1 MRTYDIPYVKN
12 VSNDNYVTSAKLE
25 DLDLRTIVKTYLCGK
40 SQGRISECMKC
51 KAQCA
56 FGKRALELA
65 FPELNHAFG
74 PAPTVNGKTMIELA
88 KEETAQKRAAEK
100 PAEKPVEQPVEQPAK
115 DKKRA
120 KRVVIDNWYDKA
132 YESDDPLKW
141 IMDSFNI
148 NERKA
153 KQKVYEYQYRHPE
166 LKETKPMW
174 GKRDKPA
181 ETKPA
186 EAKETKEEAQEE
198 VKVEMKAEVKPAE
211 GEKNDLLLAP
221 LEEKINFLMNLQAE
235 YKDKYEHYQKLYQA
249 TKTKVDALYEALNI
263 LNE

>member
-12 VSNDNYVTSAKLE
+12 AGTGSYMAPAKLE

-40 SQGRISECMKC
+40 SQGKISECMKC

-56 FGKRALELA
+56 YGKRALELA
-65 FPELNHAFG
+65 FPELNHAFA
-74 PAPTVNGKTMIELA
+74 PAPLIDGKTIIEHA
-88 KEETAQKRAAEK
+88 KEEAAQKRAQAAEAKTEAK
-100 PAEKPVEQPVEQPAK
+100 PAEK
-115 DKKRA
+115 KKS
-120 KRVVIDNWYDKA
+120 KRTIIENWYDKA
-132 YESDDPLKW
+132 YESGDPLKW
-141 IMDSFNI
+141 IMDAFNI

-166 LKETKPMW
+166 VKEAKPMW
-174 GKRDKPA
+174 GKKTKAEP
-181 ETKPA
+181 ETKPVETKPVATQPA
-186 EAKETKEEAQEE
+186 EAKPAEPVAQKEEIKEETK
-198 VKVEMKAEVKPAE
+198 VEK
-211 GEKNDLLLAP
+211 DDSLLAP